1 MTSAKKV
8 SSHAPRVRR
17 IPVLDRDTQLVGIL
31 SLGDVAVE
39 TGGDGDGAALAAI
52 SQRGG
57 AHSQSGAQPH

>member
-1 MTSAKKV
+1 M
-8 SSHAPRVRR
+8 PRVRR
-17 IPVLDRDTQLVGIL
+17 IPVLDRDKQLVGIL